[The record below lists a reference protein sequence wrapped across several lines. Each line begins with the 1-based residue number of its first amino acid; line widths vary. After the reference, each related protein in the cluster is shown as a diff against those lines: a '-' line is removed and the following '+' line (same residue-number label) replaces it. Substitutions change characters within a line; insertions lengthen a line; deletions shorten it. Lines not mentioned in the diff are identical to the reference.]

1 MQKKRWIACVLATV
15 LGVLAP
21 TQAFAANADWTEGNA
36 LIAHALGEY
45 EGKIETN
52 SKEAFLQ
59 SWENGFRVMEADFVY
74 TSDNVLVVRHDFE
87 PGGSYYRLEIQP
99 NATQPVMDLNTF
111 LNTKIV
117 YEQTPLTAEDL
128 LELMVEYSDVY
139 LVTDTKNTDEATIKS
154 QFQDLYEIAHRIGH
168 PEILDRIIPQIY
180 HEDMLGWVQSI
191 YPFPQW
197 IYTLYQQ
204 ADIDYAETAQFCAAN
219 NIGVVTIEKSRVTWD
234 IVQTFKAQGVKV
246 YVHTVNRYMQL
257 QELLNMGVSGI
268 YTDTIKPY
276 ELPWVGLSN
285 LRKLTTQN
293 VTLNQKQYGLHM
305 MNIMGMEYVSLR
317 DVATMLSENGGFS
330 ASYDP
335 VNHTVQLQKEGTF
348 TTLGNE
354 LLLDTQGR
362 LVVKK
367 ANNTLTYAGTPYE
380 LQGYTVDGDLY
391 YPWSGLMD
399 VLGYNMTFSSNAVL
413 LQPME

>member
-1 MQKKRWIACVLATV
+1 M
-15 LGVLAP
+15 
-21 TQAFAANADWTEGNA
+21 
-36 LIAHALGEY
+36 
-45 EGKIETN
+45 
-52 SKEAFLQ
+52 
-59 SWENGFRVMEADFVY
+59 
-74 TSDNVLVVRHDFE
+74 
-87 PGGSYYRLEIQP
+87 
-99 NATQPVMDLNTF
+99 
-111 LNTKIV
+111 
-117 YEQTPLTAEDL
+117 
-128 LELMVEYSDVY
+128 
-139 LVTDTKNTDEATIKS
+139 
-154 QFQDLYEIAHRIGH
+154 
-168 PEILDRIIPQIY
+168 
-180 HEDMLGWVQSI
+180 
-191 YPFPQW
+191 
-197 IYTLYQQ
+197 
-204 ADIDYAETAQFCAAN
+204 
-219 NIGVVTIEKSRVTWD
+219 TWD

-246 YVHTVNRYMQL
+246 YVHTMNRYMQL

-285 LRKLTTQN
+285 PRKLTTQN

-367 ANNTLTYAGTPYE
+367 ANNTLTFAGTPYE